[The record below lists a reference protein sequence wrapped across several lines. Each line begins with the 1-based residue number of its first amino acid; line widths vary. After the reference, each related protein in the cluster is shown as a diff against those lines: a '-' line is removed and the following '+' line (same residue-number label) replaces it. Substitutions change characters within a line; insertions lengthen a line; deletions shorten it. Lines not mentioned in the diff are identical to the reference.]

1 MSERKTLVRDINTD
15 FPGNSDKSKEK
26 NEIINNKEK
35 KIERIVS
42 GKVIK
47 QQKSFGQKLSE
58 TFFGDDARSVGDY
71 LIHDILIPAVKS
83 TLSDIVGGGIEM
95 LLFGERQK
103 FSSSR
108 MTRDRDR
115 SYIPYNR
122 ISRREESFRDNRY
135 LSPSARSRQNFEEI
149 ILESRGEAED
159 VLSHLADLV
168 EDYGVASVGDYYDLL
183 GIESNFTDNKYGWTN
198 VSDGYIERVRNGY
211 SIKLPRPREI

>member
-1 MSERKTLVRDINTD
+1 MPERTTLVRDINE
-15 FPGNSDKSKEK
+15 FPSNSDKKKEQIE
-26 NEIINNKEK
+26 NPNKEK
-35 KIERIVS
+35 KVERIVS
-42 GKVIK
+42 GRVIK
-47 QQKSFGQKLSE
+47 QQRSFGQKLSE

-71 LIHDILIPAVKS
+71 LIHDILIPAIKS

-103 FSSSR
+103 FSSRIS
-108 MTRDRDR
+108 RDRDR

-122 ISRREESFRDNRY
+122 IGRRDDSSRERNY
-135 LSPSARSRQNFEEI
+135 LSPSARARQNFDNI

-159 VLSHLADLV
+159 VLSHLTDLV

-198 VSDGYIERVRNGY
+198 VADGYIERVRNGY